1 MKIKINDTYFI
12 QCKDGINVDV
22 CKDKHQRD
30 KDDNEIIEVLGHYS
44 TVVTACRELLEYE
57 LKETET
63 RTVEGLINK
72 IIKAKGEIIAAVKNA
87 ESLDIK
93 KENIDLDFL
102 G

>member
-1 MKIKINDTYFI
+1 M
-12 QCKDGINVDV
+12 NVDV

-30 KDDNEIIEVLGHYS
+30 SNGENVIEVLGHY
-44 TVVTACRELLEYE
+44 TTIVTACREALEYE
-57 LKETET
+57 LKEAET

-93 KENIDLDFL
+93 KENIDLDDFL